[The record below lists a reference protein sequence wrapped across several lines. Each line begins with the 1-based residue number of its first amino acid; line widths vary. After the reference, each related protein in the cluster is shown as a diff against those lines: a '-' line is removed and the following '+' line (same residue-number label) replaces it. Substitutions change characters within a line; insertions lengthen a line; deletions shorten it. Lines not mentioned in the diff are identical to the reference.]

1 MRRSTSILC
10 VWLVS
15 AVCVWADPPG
25 KNQLPIPNSREGICN
40 ATKCDEHPL
49 LVHVKEYK
57 RTPWTAHAR
66 MPTQTNCST
75 YGDNVQCT
83 TTGGNDINLGHVT
96 SSLTVVVDDPAA
108 DKNIIKELTVE
119 CDAGFRWSKCI
130 ALEPGTY
137 PGRWDKNRLEILY
150 VDPNKEN
157 KPKAVKYGVTGSV
170 LLQDANGPTKEG
182 LARLAA
188 DRAVATPDDD
198 GKLTVTSTPEAADVY
213 SDGNFVGT
221 TPAKLKLKSGKHTIR
236 VVLAGYKEW
245 SREVTVPSGSE
256 LNLASTLE
264 KQ

>member
-1 MRRSTSILC
+1 MRRSTSVLW
-10 VWLVS
+10 VWLALAPWVR
-15 AVCVWADPPG
+15 ADPPG
-25 KNQLPIPNSREGICN
+25 KNQLPIPTSREEICN

-49 LVHVKEYK
+49 LVHVKNYK
-57 RTPWTAHAR
+57 RTPWAGHAR

-83 TTGGNDINLGHVT
+83 TTGGNDINWRHVT

-108 DKNIIKELTVE
+108 DKNIVKELTVE
-119 CDAGFRWSKCI
+119 CDAAVRWSKCI

-137 PGRWDKNRLEILY
+137 PGRWDKNRVEILY

-157 KPKAVKYGVTGSV
+157 KPKAIKYSVTGSV
-170 LLQDANGPTKEG
+170 LLRDANGPTKEG

-188 DRAVATPDDD
+188 DRAPATTDDD
-198 GKLTVTSTPEAADVY
+198 GTLTVTSTPEAAEVY

-236 VVLAGYKEW
+236 VAFTGYKEW
-245 SREVTVPSGSE
+245 SREVTVPPGSE
-256 LNLASTLE
+256 LNLASALE